1 MPRLSSI
8 LHLCL
13 ATLLLALVG
22 CASTSGGNPLDPFEA
37 TNRKIDAFNESVD
50 QAVLKPVA
58 KSYQDYT
65 PHLLQ
70 STVKNFFG
78 NLRDVWSVV
87 NNGLQLKPK
96 ETAETGARV
105 VVNSII
111 GLYGLIDVGTPMGLQ
126 RHTADFGQTLGY
138 WGMPSG
144 PYVVLPLLGPSTA
157 RDTAALLLDRH
168 GDLWGQINPVASRN
182 QGIALRLV
190 DKRSQFLGMDDR
202 LTEVALDKY
211 SFLRDAYL
219 QKRRAEVR
227 RGPPSDVDE
236 LEEKNNDLDNKSMS
250 NNQ

>member
-1 MPRLSSI
+1 MPRLTSI
-8 LHLCL
+8 LRLWL

-22 CASTSGGNPLDPFEA
+22 CASTSGANPLDPFEA

-65 PHLLQ
+65 PNLLQ

-78 NLRDVWSVV
+78 NLRDMWSVV

-96 ETAETGARV
+96 ETVETGARV

-111 GLYGLIDVGTPMGLQ
+111 GLYGLIDVGTPFGLQ

-138 WGMPSG
+138 WGIPSG

-157 RDTAALLLDRH
+157 RDTAALLVDRH
-168 GDLWGQINPVASRN
+168 GDPWSQINPVASRN

-190 DKRSQFLGMDDR
+190 DKRAQFLGMDDR
-202 LTEVALDKY
+202 LNEVALDKY
-211 SFLRDAYL
+211 SFVRDAFL

-236 LEEKNNDLDNKSMS
+236 LEEKNNDLDNKSNP

>member
-1 MPRLSSI
+1 MSRLTSI
-8 LHLCL
+8 LRLCL
-13 ATLLLALVG
+13 AILLLALVG
-22 CASTSGGNPLDPFEA
+22 CASTSGGNPLDPFET

-65 PHLLQ
+65 PNLLQ
-70 STVKNFFG
+70 TTVKNFFG

-111 GLYGLIDVGTPMGLQ
+111 GLYGLIDVGTPLGLQ
-126 RHTADFGQTLGY
+126 RYTADFGQTLGY

-157 RDTAALLLDRH
+157 RDTAALLVDRH
-168 GDLWGQINPVASRN
+168 GDPWGQINPVASRN

-190 DKRSQFLGMDDR
+190 DKRAQFLGMDDR
-202 LTEVALDKY
+202 LNEVALDKY
-211 SFLRDAYL
+211 SFVRDAYL
-219 QKRRAEVR
+219 LSGAA
-227 RGPPSDVDE
+227 GSAA
-236 LEEKNNDLDNKSMS
+236 LL
-250 NNQ
+250 